1 MGNSIHCCGFVMMVT
16 LSTACSTSVLSD
28 QGRVEV
34 EGMTGKSQ
42 TNKDPEN
49 LFPWPLSPKNVNV
62 TSL

>member
-1 MGNSIHCCGFVMMVT
+1 MMVT